1 MELSRPSSQ
10 AYVLKEINIE
20 NWNIELRM
28 IKNKKIVV
36 YINHRPVGA
45 SLIYPNSEETLQKV
59 EKIIKN
65 SAPKE
70 VKERHLDTILQQVR
84 DTIKTQ
90 FAFK

>member
-1 MELSRPSSQ
+1 
-10 AYVLKEINIE
+10 
-20 NWNIELRM
+20 M
-28 IKNKKIVV
+28 IKNKKIAV

-70 VKERHLDTILQQVR
+70 VKERYLDTILQQVR
-84 DTIKTQ
+84 DIIKTQ
-90 FAFK
+90 LTSN